1 MELGSIVDQIEILF
15 SFLLDHTIFR
25 GSSVKVIPE
34 VQYLQ

>member
-25 GSSVKVIPE
+25 VKVIPE
-34 VQYLQ
+34 LQYLQ